1 MRFRG
6 ITKLSVDA
14 KGRLAMPKNH
24 RDNLEKNDFKE
35 LVVTVDSRSAACLL
49 IYPMPV
55 YEELERQLME
65 LPNHSAEARKTQR
78 LIIGHA
84 TELELDATG
93 RMLLP
98 AELRDY
104 AGIGR
109 KAYLIG
115 QGKKFELWDENA
127 WELECEKWKQ
137 EGSGL
142 GSGDAPD
149 ALLNISF

>member
-24 RDNLEKNDFKE
+24 RDNLEKNAISD
-35 LVVTVDSRSAACLL
+35 LVVTVDNRSAACLL
-49 IYPMPV
+49 IYPMAI
-55 YEELERQLME
+55 YEEIERKLME
-65 LPNHSAEARKTQR
+65 LPNHSAEARKVQR
-78 LIIGHA
+78 LFIGYA

-98 AELRDY
+98 AELREY

-109 KAYLIG
+109 KAFLIG
-115 QGKKFELWDENA
+115 QGNKFELWDEQA
-127 WELECEKWKQ
+127 WEHECEKWKQ
-137 EGSGL
+137 EESDPN
-142 GSGDAPD
+142 SADAP
-149 ALLNISF
+149 AELLNISF